1 MMSSVSGSSLD
12 RLRHTCPMRRQEQ
25 RVFGRSWNFLNTG
38 RNCSRA
44 IRKTEPLSPPF
55 PFHTANRCVREVLSE
70 TVGSIQATQPG
81 TMATAL
87 QQQLAQI
94 AKKSTDQLDLK
105 AQRAQHSKSLLFD
118 PRVASNQTFETIY
131 QICAEAFQELCMLDA
146 RFAPFAANLFS
157 EQSKSEERI
166 NLTKKENEHLDH
178 IIDSFL
184 GLVSSRLLLRP
195 GLKAVEWLVR
205 RFRYVPATPTAPS
218 GSNANLTTVSTNITP
233 SLLSSHSSH
242 TTRTLSSPLCSPYSP
257 RRFLRP

>member
-1 MMSSVSGSSLD
+1 MAGTAEGRYARQKL
-12 RLRHTCPMRRQEQ
+12 CRR
-25 RVFGRSWNFLNTG
+25 NFH
-38 RNCSRA
+38 SQ
-44 IRKTEPLSPPF
+44 
-55 PFHTANRCVREVLSE
+55 TANHCAKEVLSE
-70 TVGSIQATQPG
+70 TVGFLQATPTG

-205 RFRYVPATPTAPS
+205 RFRYVSATPAAPS
-218 GSNANLTTVSTNITP
+218 SSSSSNANPSTVCTNTTP
-233 SLLSSHSSH
+233 SL
-242 TTRTLSSPLCSPYSP
+242 
-257 RRFLRP
+257 